1 MVPRPVSSGKAVLIA
16 VVLGVCAALA
26 PAMGADESVYTVRD
40 VAVDATAAD
49 AAAARESALASGE
62 REAFA
67 RLMRR
72 LVPRAEIARLRRL
85 STAELKNL
93 IRTFE
98 VQDEKTSPVRYLAKL
113 TVRFDIDG
121 VRNLLRRAET
131 SFAETVSKPLLVLPV
146 FRDGGAV
153 SLWDNPNPWRAAW
166 SRLAASDGLVPIVLP
181 AGDLIDIRD
190 ISAEQAAAGNDQRIQ
205 TIARRYGSTGA
216 LVAVADLRSDI
227 GGRLILQISV
237 SRYGAAVADRTTVL
251 SVPGQP
257 GEAAD
262 ALLTRTAA
270 DLAAQIE
277 DQWQNDNVLR
287 FSSEQRVV
295 VSVAI
300 GTLADWV
307 DIRNRLAGIVPV
319 KQSQLVYLSKTEAQ
333 VEILCL
339 GDESQ
344 LRLAM
349 AQRDLDLAR
358 DGTAWILRKTEGRPA
373 SVRP

>member
-1 MVPRPVSSGKAVLIA
+1 MIPRPVSSGKAVLIA

-26 PAMGADESVYTVRD
+26 PAMAADESVYTVRD

-49 AAAARESALASGE
+49 AAAARESALAAGE

-98 VQDEKTSPVRYLAKL
+98 VQEEKTSPVRYLAKL
-113 TVRFDIDG
+113 TVRFDVDG
-121 VRNLLRRAET
+121 VRNLLRSTET

-153 SLWDNPNPWRAAW
+153 SLWDDPNPWRAAW
-166 SRLAASDGLVPIVLP
+166 SRLPASDGLVPIVLP

-190 ISAEQAAAGNDQRIQ
+190 ISADQAAAGNDQRIQ

-216 LVAVADLRSDI
+216 LVVVADLRSDI

-237 SRYGAAVADRTTVL
+237 NRFGASVADRTTVQ
-251 SVPGQP
+251 SVVGNP

-262 ALLTRTAA
+262 ALLTRAAA
-270 DLAAQIE
+270 DIVAQIE
-277 DQWQNDNVLR
+277 DQWQSDNVLR
-287 FSSEQRVV
+287 FSSEQSVV

-300 GTLADWV
+300 GTLADWI

-319 KQSQLVYLSKTEAQ
+319 RRSHLVYLSKTEARL
-333 VEILCL
+333 EILYL

-358 DGTAWILRKTEGRPA
+358 DGTGWILRKTEGRPA

>member
-1 MVPRPVSSGKAVLIA
+1 MIPRPVRSGKAVLIA

-49 AAAARESALASGE
+49 AAAARESALAAGE

-72 LVPRAEIARLRRL
+72 LVPRAEITRLRRL
-85 STAELKNL
+85 SAAELKNL

-98 VQDEKTSPVRYLAKL
+98 VQEEKTSPVRYLAKL
-113 TVRFDIDG
+113 TVRFDTDG
-121 VRNLLRRAET
+121 VRNLLRGTET

-166 SRLAASDGLVPIVLP
+166 SRLPASDGLVPIVLP

-237 SRYGAAVADRTTVL
+237 NRFGASVADRTTVQ
-251 SVPGQP
+251 SVQGQP

-262 ALLTRTAA
+262 ALLTRAAA
-270 DLAAQIE
+270 DIVVQIE
-277 DQWQNDNVLR
+277 DQWQSDNVLR

-300 GTLADWV
+300 ETLADWI

-319 KQSQLVYLSKTEAQ
+319 RQSQLVYLSKTEARL
-333 VEILCL
+333 EILYL

-358 DGTAWILRKTEGRPA
+358 DWTAWILRKTEGRPA